1 MSQIK
6 RIGIDTSKAVFT
18 LHAVDDA
25 GRAVLRVNLRRA
37 QMVPF
42 FRKRPPTEV
51 ALEACGSSHY
61 WARKLTALG
70 HDVRL
75 IPPQYVKPFVKR
87 AKNDRNDAEAICEA
101 AGRPGMRFV
110 LNKSAEQQAQGMV
123 LKVRETLVGQ
133 RTQLVNAL
141 RGHAAEFGVI
151 AAKGISRVA
160 SLLEAIEADTT
171 IPLGAR
177 EMLAL
182 LGQEIEHLDTRL
194 KEIETK
200 LTAMHKTNAIS
211 QLLATIPGI
220 GPIIALTLA
229 IEVDPAAFESGRH
242 LAAWIGLTPKEHS
255 TGGKQRMGGISRAG
269 HERLRQLLVTGATA
283 VIKQATRPGNK
294 LATEWLLNLL
304 KHKPR
309 KLVAIALANKMARI
323 AWARLAKVPGNRL
336 RLAGRPGEGM
346 MTSGEAYRRQP
357 VADTV
362 SA

>member
-1 MSQIK
+1 
-6 RIGIDTSKAVFT
+6 
-18 LHAVDDA
+18 
-25 GRAVLRVNLRRA
+25 
-37 QMVPF
+37 
-42 FRKRPPTEV
+42 
-51 ALEACGSSHY
+51 
-61 WARKLTALG
+61 
-70 HDVRL
+70 
-75 IPPQYVKPFVKR
+75 
-87 AKNDRNDAEAICEA
+87 
-101 AGRPGMRFV
+101 MRFV
-110 LNKSAEQQAQGMV
+110 LVKSAEQQAQGMV

-160 SLLEAIEADTT
+160 SLLEAIEAETT
-171 IPLGAR
+171 IPLVAR

-182 LGQEIEHLDTRL
+182 LGQEIEHLDKRL

-200 LTAMHKTNAIS
+200 LTAMHKNNAIS

-229 IEVDPAAFESGRH
+229 FEVDPAAFQSGRH

-283 VIKQATRPGNK
+283 VIRLATRPGNK
-294 LATEWLLNLL
+294 LATEWLLKLL
-304 KHKPR
+304 QRRPR
-309 KLVAIALANKMARI
+309 KLAAVALANKMARI
-323 AWARLAKVPGNRL
+323 AWA
-336 RLAGRPGEGM
+336 M
-346 MTSGEAYRRQP
+346 MTSGEVYRHQS
-357 VADTV
+357 VAGAV

>member
-1 MSQIK
+1 
-6 RIGIDTSKAVFT
+6 
-18 LHAVDDA
+18 
-25 GRAVLRVNLRRA
+25 
-37 QMVPF
+37 
-42 FRKRPPTEV
+42 
-51 ALEACGSSHY
+51 
-61 WARKLTALG
+61 
-70 HDVRL
+70 
-75 IPPQYVKPFVKR
+75 
-87 AKNDRNDAEAICEA
+87 
-101 AGRPGMRFV
+101 
-110 LNKSAEQQAQGMV
+110 
-123 LKVRETLVGQ
+123 VRETLVGQ

-160 SLLEAIEADTT
+160 SLLEAIEAETT
-171 IPLGAR
+171 IPLEAR

-200 LTAMHKTNAIS
+200 LTAMHKINAIS

-229 IEVDPAAFESGRH
+229 FEVDPAAFQSGRH

-283 VIKQATRPGNK
+283 VIRLATRPGNK
-294 LATEWLLNLL
+294 LATDWLLKLL
-304 KHKPR
+304 QRRPR
-309 KLVAIALANKMARI
+309 KLAAVALANKMARI
-323 AWARLAKVPGNRL
+323 AWA
-336 RLAGRPGEGM
+336 M

-357 VADTV
+357 VVDTA